1 MDDSVNARLW
11 MEHQNRAKENDR
23 RYYSNG
29 NIFDLLLAIVLI
41 SLGRWYYQLLEA
53 FIDGDDFRLYVS
65 IALCFLSLVLYY
77 WWRVYIQMALGLA
90 LLVGLGIEAFKLFF

>member
-1 MDDSVNARLW
+1 M
-11 MEHQNRAKENDR
+11 NDALKYQIYLEQQKNIEEDNQ
-23 RYYSNG
+23 RYSDG

>member
-1 MDDSVNARLW
+1 M
-11 MEHQNRAKENDR
+11 NDALKYQIYLEQQKNIEEDNQ
-23 RYYSNG
+23 RYSDG

-41 SLGRWYYQLLEA
+41 SLGRWYYQVLES

-77 WWRVYIQMALGLA
+77 WWRVYIQIAFGLA